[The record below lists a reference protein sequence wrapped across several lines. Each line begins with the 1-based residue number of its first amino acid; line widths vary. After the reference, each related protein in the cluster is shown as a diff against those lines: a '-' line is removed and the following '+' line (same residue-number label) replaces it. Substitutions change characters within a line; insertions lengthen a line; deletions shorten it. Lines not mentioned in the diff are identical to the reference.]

1 MLALR
6 IKIGWYRGS
15 YLFGKSL
22 FKKNRPVPAAH
33 TYCNLESHPKDG
45 FRDQRKNLSHKSND
59 ILTIFERGAYV
70 TEKTTIERK
79 LSDQEQHL
87 HVKATS

>member
-1 MLALR
+1 MNPHTSY
-6 IKIGWYRGS
+6 INPTDWS
-15 YLFGKSL
+15 YLL
-22 FKKNRPVPAAH
+22 YER
-33 TYCNLESHPKDG
+33 EHPSIVDG
-45 FRDQRKNLSHKSND
+45 FRDQRKNLSHKFND

-87 HVKATS
+87 HVKATSS

>member
-1 MLALR
+1 MA
-6 IKIGWYRGS
+6 S
-15 YLFGKSL
+15 YM
-22 FKKNRPVPAAH
+22 
-33 TYCNLESHPKDG
+33 DG

-87 HVKATS
+87 DVKATS